1 MDTLA
6 APLEDTAP
14 RRRVDRLLSHYAESH
29 RHPTNELIHVVAI
42 PAIMLSIVG
51 LLFAIHP
58 WVAYAFV
65 AASLVYYALLR
76 SPVFFAVMLVWT
88 AALLAVVHALGS
100 RVLPV
105 SATIFLVGWIFQF
118 IGHRIEG
125 KKPSFFEDLQYL
137 YVGPLFV
144 AALGLGKLGIRG

>member
-1 MDTLA
+1 MDTTA
-6 APLEDTAP
+6 APLQGAAP
-14 RRRVDRLLSHYAESH
+14 QRRVDRLLAHYARSH
-29 RHPTNELIHVVAI
+29 RHPANELIHVVAI

-58 WVAYAFV
+58 WVAYVFV

-76 SPVFFAVMLVWT
+76 SPVFLVVMLAWT
-88 AALLAVVHALGS
+88 GVLLAAVHALGNL
-100 RVLPV
+100 VLPV
-105 SATIFLVGWIFQF
+105 SAAIFVVGWVFQF

-125 KKPSFFEDLQYL
+125 MKPSFFEDLQYL

-144 AALGLGKLGIRG
+144 ARLGLAKLGIRA

>member
-1 MDTLA
+1 MDTIA
-6 APLEDTAP
+6 APLEHASP
-14 RRRVDRLLSHYAESH
+14 QRRVDRLLAHYAESH

-58 WVAYAFV
+58 LVAYAFV
-65 AASLVYYALLR
+65 AVSLVYYALLR
-76 SPVFFAVMLVWT
+76 SPVFFVVMLAWT
-88 AALLAVVHALGS
+88 GVLLAAVHVLGS
-100 RVLPV
+100 LVLPV
-105 SATIFLVGWIFQF
+105 SATVFVVGWIFQF

-125 KKPSFFEDLQYL
+125 RKPSFFEDLQYL

-144 AALGLGKLGIRG
+144 AELGLKKLGIRP

>member
-1 MDTLA
+1 MDTIA
-6 APLEDTAP
+6 APLEDAAP
-14 RRRVDRLLSHYAESH
+14 QRRVDRLLAHYAESH

-65 AASLVYYALLR
+65 AVSLVYYALLR
-76 SPVFFAVMLVWT
+76 SPVFFVVMLAWT
-88 AALLAVVHALGS
+88 GVLLAAVHALGS
-100 RVLPV
+100 LVLPV
-105 SATIFLVGWIFQF
+105 SATIFVIGWIFQF
-118 IGHRIEG
+118 IGHKIEG
-125 KKPSFFEDLQYL
+125 RKPSFFEDLQYL

-144 AALGLGKLGIRG
+144 AELGLKKLGVRP

>member
-1 MDTLA
+1 MDTIA
-6 APLEDTAP
+6 APLEHASP
-14 RRRVDRLLSHYAESH
+14 QRRVDRLLAHYAESH

-65 AASLVYYALLR
+65 AVSLVYYALLR
-76 SPVFFAVMLVWT
+76 SPVFFVVMLAWT
-88 AALLAVVHALGS
+88 GVLLAAVHVLGS
-100 RVLPV
+100 LVLPV
-105 SATIFLVGWIFQF
+105 SATVFVVGWIFQF

-125 KKPSFFEDLQYL
+125 RKPSFFEDLQYL

-144 AALGLGKLGIRG
+144 AELGLKKLGIRP

>member
-1 MDTLA
+1 MDTIA
-6 APLEDTAP
+6 APLEHASP
-14 RRRVDRLLSHYAESH
+14 QRRVDRLLAHYAESH

-58 WVAYAFV
+58 WVAYAVV
-65 AASLVYYALLR
+65 AISLVYYALLR
-76 SPVFFAVMLVWT
+76 SPVFFVVMLAWT
-88 AALLAVVHALGS
+88 GVLLAAVHVLGS
-100 RVLPV
+100 LVLPV
-105 SATIFLVGWIFQF
+105 SATVFVVGWIFQF

-125 KKPSFFEDLQYL
+125 RKPSFFEDLQYL

-144 AALGLGKLGIRG
+144 AELGLKKLGIRP

>member
-1 MDTLA
+1 MDTVA
-6 APLEDTAP
+6 ASLEMPTAA
-14 RRRVDRLLSHYAESH
+14 RRIDRLLAHYGESH
-29 RHPTNELIHVVAI
+29 RHPVNERIHVIAI

-76 SPVFFAVMLVWT
+76 SPVFFVVMVLWT
-88 AALLAVVHALGS
+88 AVLLLAVHALGA

-105 SATIFLVGWIFQF
+105 SATVFVVGWIFQF

-125 KKPSFFEDLQYL
+125 RKPSFFEDLQYL

-144 AALGLGKLGIRG
+144 AALGLRKLGVRP